1 VARGVG
7 AAWQGGA
14 VPQPAADRPT
24 AAPAPGAGTDAT
36 GRTDGDAS
44 GHAGGTSGPAPLPTR
59 AIETTAERPWPVRLL
74 SAKIADYVA
83 KMSPLW
89 VEGQVVQL
97 NRRPGAGIAFLTLRD
112 TDTDMSLPVSMPAG
126 VLASTGTPLAE
137 GAHVVVHARPTF
149 WTKRGTLQLS
159 ADEVRAV
166 GVGELL
172 ARIEH
177 LKRVLAAEGL
187 FDADR
192 KVPLPFLPRVVGLVC
207 GRESKAEHDVVVNA
221 RARWPQVEFEIRE
234 VAVQGVGAVPQVS
247 RAIAEL
253 DADPRVEVVVV
264 ARGGGS
270 VEDLLPFSNE
280 ALVRAAA
287 ACRTPLV
294 SAIGHE
300 TDTPLLDLVA
310 DYRASTPTDAAKRIV
325 PDVGEERAR
334 VTQARARMRAAVTQ
348 RVAREEAGLS
358 AVRSRPVLARPH
370 TMVEVREAE
379 VHRLRDV
386 ARRTTD
392 HALTTAAGSI
402 RALAA
407 QVRALSPAA
416 TLDRGYAVVQTSDGA
431 VVRRATTVKAGESLR
446 IRVAEGSLLASAV
459 AAVPEARRPGGT
471 TPDAPDEREVG

>member
-1 VARGVG
+1 MQQSSPTASSP
-7 AAWQGGA
+7 A
-14 VPQPAADRPT
+14 PAAASAPT
-24 AAPAPGAGTDAT
+24 ELPARAAD
-36 GRTDGDAS
+36 
-44 GHAGGTSGPAPLPTR
+44 
-59 AIETTAERPWPVRLL
+59 TTPERPWPVRLL

-83 KMSPLW
+83 KMSALW

-97 NRRPGAGIAFLTLRD
+97 NRRPGANVAFLTLRD
-112 TDTDMSLPVSMPAG
+112 TDTDMSLPVSLPAQ
-126 VLASTGTPLAE
+126 VLAAAETPLAE

-149 WTKRGTLQLS
+149 WTKRGTLQLN
-159 ADEVRAV
+159 ADAVRAV

-187 FDADR
+187 FDAER
-192 KVPLPFLPRVVGLVC
+192 RVPLPFLPAVVGLVC

-221 RARWPQVEFEIRE
+221 QARWPQVEFVIRE
-234 VAVQGVGAVPQVS
+234 VAVQGVSAVPQVS

-253 DADPRVEVVVV
+253 DADPRVEVIVV

-280 ALVRAAA
+280 SLVRAAA

-334 VTQARARMRAAVTQ
+334 VTQARARIRSAVEH
-348 RVAREEAGLS
+348 RVAREEHGLLQ
-358 AVRSRPVLARPH
+358 VRSRPVLARPH
-370 TMVEVREAE
+370 TMVETREAD
-379 VHRLRDV
+379 VHRLRDH
-386 ARRTTD
+386 ARRSLD
-392 HALTTAAGSI
+392 HALSGAVTST

-416 TLDRGYAVVQTSDGA
+416 TLERGYAVVQTADGA
-431 VVRRATTVKAGESLR
+431 VVRDAASVSAKDSLR
-446 IRVAEGSLLASAV
+446 VRVARGELMATVLAV
-459 AAVPEARRPGGT
+459 APARRRPAADVD
-471 TPDAPDEREVG
+471 PDA

>member
-1 VARGVG
+1 M
-7 AAWQGGA
+7 Q
-14 VPQPAADRPT
+14 QQSSPAAS
-24 AAPAPGAGTDAT
+24 PAPSVPTTPSTPSAPNEL
-36 GRTDGDAS
+36 
-44 GHAGGTSGPAPLPTR
+44 PAR
-59 AIETTAERPWPVRLL
+59 AAETTPERPWPVRLL

-83 KMSPLW
+83 KMSALW

-97 NRRPGAGIAFLTLRD
+97 NRRPGANVAFLTLRD
-112 TDTDMSLPVSMPAG
+112 TDTDMSLPVSLPAQ
-126 VLASTGTPLAE
+126 VLAAAETPLAE

-149 WTKRGTLQLS
+149 WTKRGTLQLN
-159 ADEVRAV
+159 ADAVRAV

-187 FDADR
+187 FDAER
-192 KVPLPFLPRVVGLVC
+192 RVPLPFLPAVVGLVC

-221 RARWPQVEFEIRE
+221 QARWPQVEFVIRE
-234 VAVQGVGAVPQVS
+234 VAVQGVSAVPQVS

-253 DADPRVEVVVV
+253 DADPRVEVIVV

-280 ALVRAAA
+280 SLVRAAA

-334 VTQARARMRAAVTQ
+334 VAQARARIRSAVEH
-348 RVAREEAGLS
+348 RVAREEHGL
-358 AVRSRPVLARPH
+358 AQVRSRPVLARPH
-370 TMVEVREAE
+370 TMVEGREAE
-379 VHRLRDV
+379 VHRMRDR
-386 ARRTTD
+386 ARRSLD
-392 HALTTAAGSI
+392 HALSGAVAST

-416 TLDRGYAVVQTSDGA
+416 TLERGYAVVQTADGT
-431 VVRRATTVKAGESLR
+431 VVRDAATVSAKDSLR
-446 IRVAEGSLLASAV
+446 VRVASGELMATVLAV
-459 AAVPEARRPGGT
+459 APARRRPPAA
-471 TPDAPDEREVG
+471 PDA

>member
-1 VARGVG
+1 V
-7 AAWQGGA
+7 QQSS
-14 VPQPAADRPT
+14 PTTPTTPATPATPNP
-24 AAPAPGAGTDAT
+24 AAPAA
-36 GRTDGDAS
+36 
-44 GHAGGTSGPAPLPTR
+44 LPTR
-59 AIETTAERPWPVRLL
+59 ANETTAERPWPVRLL

-83 KMSPLW
+83 KMSALW

-97 NRRPGAGIAFLTLRD
+97 NRRPGANVAFLTLRD
-112 TDTDMSLPVSMPAG
+112 TDTDMSLPVSLPAQ
-126 VLASTGTPLAE
+126 VLAAAETPLVE

-149 WTKRGTLQLS
+149 WTKRGTLQLN

-187 FDADR
+187 FDAGR
-192 KVPLPFLPRVVGLVC
+192 RVPLPFLPAVVGLVC

-221 RARWPQVEFEIRE
+221 QARWPQVEFVIRE
-234 VAVQGVGAVPQVS
+234 VAVQGVSAVPQVS
-247 RAIAEL
+247 KAIAEL
-253 DADPRVEVVVV
+253 DADPRVEVIVV

-280 ALVRAAA
+280 SLVRAAA

-334 VTQARARMRAAVTQ
+334 VTQARARIRSAVEH
-348 RVAREEAGLS
+348 RVAREEAGLQQ
-358 AVRSRPVLARPH
+358 VRSRPVLARPH
-370 TMVEVREAE
+370 TMVDTREAD
-379 VHRLRDV
+379 VHRMRDH
-386 ARRTTD
+386 ARRSLD
-392 HALTTAAGSI
+392 HALSGAVAST

-416 TLDRGYAVVQTSDGA
+416 TLERGYAVVQTADGA
-431 VVRRATTVKAGESLR
+431 VVRDASSVSAKDSLR
-446 IRVAEGSLLASAV
+446 VRVASGELMATVLAV
-459 AAVPEARRPGGT
+459 APARKKPAAG
-471 TPDAPDEREVG
+471 D

>member
-1 VARGVG
+1 MQQSSPTASSP
-7 AAWQGGA
+7 A
-14 VPQPAADRPT
+14 PAAASAPT
-24 AAPAPGAGTDAT
+24 ELPARAAD
-36 GRTDGDAS
+36 
-44 GHAGGTSGPAPLPTR
+44 
-59 AIETTAERPWPVRLL
+59 TTPERPWPVRLL

-83 KMSPLW
+83 KMSALW

-97 NRRPGAGIAFLTLRD
+97 NRRPGANIAFLTLRD
-112 TDTDMSLPVSMPAG
+112 TDTDMSLPVSMPAQ
-126 VLASTGTPLAE
+126 VLAAAETPLAE

-149 WTKRGTLQLS
+149 WTKRGTLQLN
-159 ADEVRAV
+159 ADAVRAV

-187 FDADR
+187 FDAER
-192 KVPLPFLPRVVGLVC
+192 RVPLPFLPAVVGLVC

-221 RARWPQVEFEIRE
+221 QARWPQVEFVIRE
-234 VAVQGVGAVPQVS
+234 VAVQGVSAVPQVS

-253 DADPRVEVVVV
+253 DADPRVEVIVV

-280 ALVRAAA
+280 SLVRAAA

-334 VTQARARMRAAVTQ
+334 VTQARARIRSAVEH
-348 RVAREEAGLS
+348 RVAREEHGLQQ
-358 AVRSRPVLARPH
+358 VRSRPVLARPH
-370 TMVEVREAE
+370 TMVETREAD
-379 VHRLRDV
+379 VHRLRDH
-386 ARRTTD
+386 ARRSLD
-392 HALTTAAGSI
+392 HALAGAVTST

-416 TLDRGYAVVQTSDGA
+416 TLERGYAVVQTADGA
-431 VVRRATTVKAGESLR
+431 VVRDAASVSAKDSLR
-446 IRVAEGSLLASAV
+446 VRVARGELMATVLAV
-459 AAVPEARRPGGT
+459 APARRRPAADGD
-471 TPDAPDEREVG
+471 PDA